1 MVDREKLNGGYV
13 LLLIFDLSDGMKAVE
28 TAINIASSRRLDLV
42 VMYPF
47 KNRMVEEMVTPSIR
61 KGVGDHTTLIY
72 SFSDISYYDELRKV
86 NHFLEKIKDMADE
99 RNVKVKSIHEVGDLL
114 PWLIKESRKAECI
127 IIGYTQKS
135 YDRIVNKIRNLVEK
149 PVIIVK

>member
-13 LLLIFDLSDGMKAVE
+13 LLLILDLSNGMKAVE
-28 TAINIASSRRLDLV
+28 TAVSIASSRRLGLV

-47 KNRMVEEMVTPSIR
+47 KNKMIEEMVTPSIR

-72 SFSDISYYDELRKV
+72 SFSDKSFYHELKHV
-86 NHFLEKIKDMADE
+86 NDFLERIKDIADE

-114 PWLIKESRKAECI
+114 PSLMRESSKAECI
-127 IIGYTQKS
+127 VIGYTQKS
-135 YDRIVNKIRNLVEK
+135 YDRIVNRIRSLIEK